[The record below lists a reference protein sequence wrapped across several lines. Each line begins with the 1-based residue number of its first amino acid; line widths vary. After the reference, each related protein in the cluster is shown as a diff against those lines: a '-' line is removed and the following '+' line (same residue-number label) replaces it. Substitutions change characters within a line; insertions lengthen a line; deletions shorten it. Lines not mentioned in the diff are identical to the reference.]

1 MNGVYTSITPAFQS
15 ITDVI
20 REWRNGRKIEAI
32 KIYRG
37 IYGVGLKEAKDAC
50 EAIGAA
56 LESVPAPKP
65 EPKFKVGDKVVDLY
79 ESDDVGT
86 IVRVEDGKYAVLFAS
101 FGHCDPS
108 GLASVWSDKELKPV
122 KTGSFIVA
130 VFERGQYR
138 PNANPFIHTEESAAI
153 AEAERL
159 SKKHVGQK
167 FGTFALIADSETPP
181 SDTKTVR
188 V

>member
-37 IYGVGLKEAKDAC
+37 IYGVGLKEAKDSV
-50 EAIGAA
+50 ESIGAA
-56 LESVPAPKP
+56 LESVPQPKA
-65 EPKFKVGDKVVDLY
+65 EPKLKIGDRVRLK
-79 ESDDVGT
+79 SDWYNPDIGT
-86 IVRVEDGKYAVLFAS
+86 VRDTDGRQFRADWDNGTGNWNW
-101 FGHCDPS
+101 FGFDS
-108 GLASVWSDKELKPV
+108 AEKI

-130 VFERGQYR
+130 VFENGKYR
-138 PNANPFIHTEESAAI
+138 PNSNPFIHTEESAAI

-159 SKKHVGQK
+159 SKQHTGQK
-167 FGTFALIADSETPP
+167 FGTFALIADSVTPP

>member
-15 ITDVI
+15 VTDVI

-37 IYGVGLKEAKDAC
+37 IYGVGLKEAKDSV

-56 LESVPAPKP
+56 LESVQAA
-65 EPKFKVGDKVVDLY
+65 PKFKVGDRVRLSSPWYNRDTGTVRRVDGNQFQA
-79 ESDDVGT
+79 D
-86 IVRVEDGKYAVLFAS
+86 
-101 FGHCDPS
+101 
-108 GLASVWSDKELKPV
+108 WSDGNGLWNWFDFDSAEKI

-130 VFERGQYR
+130 VFENGKYR
-138 PNANPFIHTEESAAI
+138 PNSNPFIHTEESAAI

-159 SKKHVGQK
+159 SKQHVGQK